1 MDKPKIVVADKH
13 LKQLAQLNPDA
24 VIDPVTTEDWNTGE
38 HTLSLGYPLTGPKV
52 ERMVPLTLGDI
63 WTKTLEELET
73 YDPDEI

>member
-1 MDKPKIVVADKH
+1 MIKAIVTDPH
-13 LKQLAQLNPDA
+13 LRTLSQLNPDA